1 MAERVSRR
9 DLSRFARERLYSTT
23 VPPMPGHPD
32 WELDPAAADAPA
44 PNRAMLMERR
54 LHKR

>member
-1 MAERVSRR
+1 
-9 DLSRFARERLYSTT
+9 
-23 VPPMPGHPD
+23 MPGHPD